1 MLSNNY
7 EDENISRNMS
17 FRKAPAFSFSKNTIA
32 ASRLTP
38 FGLWRLTT
46 PLNKLLCLLLG
57 PALAL
62 IPPRDRE
69 DANLEGERQHLFFT
83 VHGITFG
90 CTAPGYA
97 LGPGLYRPATCEPS
111 PDEEK
116 KSNEGG
122 SVS

>member
-1 MLSNNY
+1 MLPGNY
-7 EDENISRNMS
+7 ENENISRNMS

-57 PALAL
+57 LALTL
-62 IPPRDRE
+62 IPPRDWE
-69 DANLEGERQHLFFT
+69 DANLEGKWQHLYFT

-90 CTAPGYA
+90 YPAPGYT
-97 LGPGLYRPATCEPS
+97 LGPGLYLPATCEPS